1 MGICVCMC
9 VYVCVCVCMCVCMCV
24 YVCVYVCMYVRV
36 CTCVSVCVYVCVCVC
51 MMNKT
56 SIIYN
61 TGRLF
66 RNVPSPL
73 EDVGVRANQ
82 ISCEIDVV
90 ESQWLKWLS
99 TRD

>member
-1 MGICVCMC
+1 
-9 VYVCVCVCMCVCMCV
+9 
-24 YVCVYVCMYVRV
+24 
-36 CTCVSVCVYVCVCVC
+36 

-61 TGRLF
+61 KGRLF

-90 ESQWLKWLS
+90 ESQWLKAEMAIMAEG
-99 TRD
+99 